1 MPRLLSFLP
10 INLLMLTISFV
21 AAPPPASA
29 KYCSL
34 HLPKGI
40 AIMLGEHVIQAYTE
54 ALKIYY
60 QDQRPVCMAQ
70 GGNTYE
76 YVQEQLAQLPHT
88 NPSPAGAASPS
99 AQKQTGR
106 SARERR
112 GKAHSAPLPED
123 GPVAEK
129 PRRKAHSVPLPDQE
143 NTRKE
148 KATKG
153 ATGHSPPHSRRR
165 KKKEDTF
172 LEEELKVNEAPA
184 QKAAQSPAE
193 GLSERHLPR
202 SSSSAFSSL
211 ADEEFPHARSP
222 HRGSVRKKQQH
233 PYDYDSEDPLAEA
246 EVRALTSP
254 GHQSPTHHHH
264 VAHAATA
271 SSASASALAASAAV
285 PGPHELEPFKR
296 LNSMEYI
303 SEEIPEIDRKMKPPA
318 MCGYLL
324 EHQLGN
330 VSALKA
336 KLRKKPGVI
345 WDISENILAPRTIP
359 GYYHITLCNPE
370 DKKPWF
376 QCSEVQKIAA
386 ETKEFNGESENLYT
400 ESLREINSTL
410 TIKEPALY
418 TRYLVLALE
427 PATLTY
433 KNKPVSDNLHLSIAK
448 VKEMENNRVTV
459 SAPEKF
465 IALFEKE
472 LEKLN
477 HHKLELSSAPLA
489 CHG

>member
-10 INLLMLTISFV
+10 ISLLILTISFV

-54 ALKIYY
+54 ALKMYY
-60 QDQRPVCMAQ
+60 QDQLPVCMAQ

-88 NPSPAGAASPS
+88 NLSPAGAASAS

-112 GKAHSAPLPED
+112 GKAHSAPLPEA

-129 PRRKAHSVPLPDQE
+129 SRRKAHSVPLPNQK

-153 ATGHSPPHSRRR
+153 AIGHSSPHSRRI

-184 QKAAQSPAE
+184 QKAGQRAADALSESHSPRSPA
-193 GLSERHLPR
+193 
-202 SSSSAFSSL
+202 SAFSSL

-233 PYDYDSEDPLAEA
+233 PYDYDSEDPQAEA
-246 EVRALTSP
+246 ELRALTSP

-264 VAHAATA
+264 VAHTATA
-271 SSASASALAASAAV
+271 SSASASAASAAISS
-285 PGPHELEPFKR
+285 PHELKPLKR

-303 SEEIPEIDRKMKPPA
+303 SEDIPEIDRKMKPPA
-318 MCGYLL
+318 LCGHLL

-336 KLRKKPGVI
+336 KLRTKPGVI
-345 WDISENILAPRTIP
+345 LDISENILAPRSIP

-386 ETKEFNGESENLYT
+386 ETEEFKGESESLYT
-400 ESLREINSTL
+400 ESLQEIHSTL
-410 TIKEPALY
+410 TIKEPTIY

-427 PATLTY
+427 PTTLTY
-433 KNKPVSDNLHLSIAK
+433 KNMPVSDNLHLSIAK
-448 VKEMENNRVTV
+448 VKEMESNKVTV
-459 SAPEKF
+459 SAPKEF
-465 IALFEKE
+465 IKLFEKE

-477 HHKLELSSAPLA
+477 HHKLELSNATLA